1 VPGVEREQGLSLLAS
16 RGWLSGTPEEFR
28 ERFLSLAQWRLVEQ
42 GTPVTL
48 GGEER
53 DDILGLAE
61 GTVLMTSTLA
71 EPDTPAMHMA
81 HAVIWLGY
89 APLFLDQPR
98 RITVE
103 ARTPLKIA
111 SFPKARVL
119 ALLAETPV
127 WWRCFLPLGFEY
139 GDACAVIASDLLIGR
154 SDRRLAATILRFA
167 GLRGSRIPPCH
178 QVRLP
183 VTQAELAGA
192 SNLSRNVAATILRE
206 FSAQGWIEIEYRGL
220 VLRDPKGLRRFLA
233 TEAQ

>member
-1 VPGVEREQGLSLLAS
+1 MEREEGLSLLAS
-16 RGWLSGTPEEFR
+16 RGWLAGTPEEFR
-28 ERFLSLAQWRLVEQ
+28 KSLLSLARWRGVEP

-53 DDILGLAE
+53 DEVLGLAE

-71 EPDTPAMHMA
+71 EPGTPVTHMA
-81 HAVIWLGY
+81 HAVIWLGF

-98 RITVE
+98 RVTAE
-103 ARTPLKIA
+103 ARTPLRIA
-111 SFPKARVL
+111 AFPKAEIL

-167 GLRGSRIPPCH
+167 GLRGSHVVPSHP
-178 QVRLP
+178 VRLP
-183 VTQAELAGA
+183 ITQAELAAA
-192 SNLSRNVAATILRE
+192 SNLSRNVAAAILRK
-206 FSAQGWIEIEYRGL
+206 FAAWGWIEIEYRGL
-220 VLRDPKGLRRFLA
+220 VLHDPKGLRRFLA
-233 TEAQ
+233 TEME